1 MIEPS
6 HLPASSRLKRARG
19 FGSSRI
25 TQKSVIAR
33 ARLAAGL
40 FCFGAAAVAFL
51 MMTAVD
57 RSFAAASAGCDGG
70 GFTVLEISGDQ
81 RVTVPAGSVPT
92 SFLVKGKYV
101 EFTVDAAT
109 FGVRDWTFTGVPNP
123 LDITGGRRTTVFASK
138 IPDHRGLVLN
148 SGVSVNSSR
157 ESLVLTRTGPG
168 LSMKIQAK
176 DCANGGVFQME
187 VERGDGTATVFTH
200 VLADGVFYFDN
211 PNVRD
216 RLGENLPCSG
226 ILPDGTPV
234 VCNGA
239 NPDGTV
245 TVTAR
250 VNFANGFSNKFVGRD
265 SPQVA
270 TRIANGCPNN
280 IPNPFHPGSVNHCG
294 GISQWSVASGGR
306 MGQVMGEDATE
317 IAPAASPCTANC
329 TAQNQVNGRAL
340 VVGFP
345 FPVPAAV
352 RLQPRFAQ
360 PSNGQLAGITISPSP
375 VVGGTTAQG
384 TVSLAAGAP
393 AGGVVVQLSSSN
405 PSLANVPATATIP
418 AGMVEA
424 TFNITTAQV
433 MTPTVV
439 NLNGTA
445 GGVMRGASLTVRPV
459 SVPAA
464 DSVSITRAEYVV
476 SQRRLRI
483 EATSSNAGATLTAYV
498 ASTNATIGT
507 LTNDGGGR
515 FRAELTF
522 PTNPGNITV
531 RSSSGGSA
539 SRAVVAK

>member
-19 FGSSRI
+19 FRSARI
-25 TQKSVIAR
+25 TKKSVIAR
-33 ARLAAGL
+33 ARVAAGL
-40 FCFGAAAVAFL
+40 FCFGAAAVALL

-70 GFTVLEISGDQ
+70 GFTVLELSGDQ
-81 RVTVPAGSVPT
+81 RVTVPAGSVPS

-101 EFTVDAAT
+101 EFTVDAVT

-123 LDITGGRRTTVFASK
+123 LDITGGQRTTVFASK
-138 IPDHRGLVLN
+138 MPDHRGLVLN
-148 SGVSVNSSR
+148 SGVSISSSR

-168 LSMKIQAK
+168 LSMKIQVK

-187 VERGDGTATVFTH
+187 VERADATATVFTH

-250 VNFANGFSNKFVGRD
+250 VNFANDFSDKFVGRD

-280 IPNPFHPGSVNHCG
+280 IPNPTHPGSVNHCG

-306 MGQVMGEDATE
+306 MGQVMGEDAVE
-317 IAPAASPCTANC
+317 IAPAATVCTENC
-329 TAQNQVNGRAL
+329 TAQNQVNGRAV

-345 FPVPAAV
+345 FPVPNAV
-352 RLQPRFAQ
+352 RLQPRFPQ
-360 PSNGQLAGITISPSP
+360 LSNGQLAGVTVSPSTIN
-375 VVGGTTAQG
+375 GGATARG
-384 TVSLAAGAP
+384 TVSLDAGAP

-405 PSLANVPATATIP
+405 PNVANVPATATIP
-418 AGMVEA
+418 AGLVES
-424 TFNITTAQV
+424 TFNITTSQV
-433 MTPTVV
+433 AARTLAT
-439 NLNGTA
+439 LSGSS
-445 GGVMRGASLTVRPV
+445 GGVTRSVGLTVTPQAT
-459 SVPAA
+459 PAP
-464 DSVSITRAEYVV
+464 DSIAITRAEYDTGN
-476 SQRRLRI
+476 RRLRV
-483 EATSSNAGATLTAYV
+483 EATSTNASATLQAFVT
-498 ASTNATIGT
+498 SNGQLIGT
-507 LTNDGGGR
+507 LSSQGGGR
-515 FRAELTF
+515 FRAEFTW
-522 PTNPGNITV
+522 PVNPQSITV

-539 SRAVVAK
+539 TLVVR

>member
-1 MIEPS
+1 MIPTYV
-6 HLPASSRLKRARG
+6 PASGRIKRARG
-19 FGSSRI
+19 LMSPRV
-25 TQKSVIAR
+25 TKNSVIAR

-40 FCFGAAAVAFL
+40 LCFGGAAVALL

-70 GFTVLEISGDQ
+70 GFTVLSVSGNQ
-81 RVTVPAGSVPT
+81 RVTVPGATVPS

-123 LDITGGRRTTVFASK
+123 LDITNGRRTVVFASK
-138 IPDHRGLVLN
+138 MPNHRGTVLN
-148 SGVSVNSSR
+148 GDVRVDTSS

-187 VERGDGTATVFTH
+187 VERDDATATVFTH
-200 VLADGVFYFDN
+200 VLGDGVFYFDN

-250 VNFANGFSNKFVGRD
+250 VNFANDFSNKFVGRD

-280 IPNPFHPGSVNHCG
+280 IPNPTHPGSVNHCG

-306 MGQVMGEDATE
+306 MGQVMGEDAVE
-317 IAPAASPCTANC
+317 IAPAATVCTANC
-329 TAQNQVNGRAL
+329 TAQNQVNGRAV

-345 FPVPAAV
+345 FPVPNPV
-352 RLQPRFAQ
+352 RLQPRFPQ
-360 PSNGQLAGITISPSP
+360 LSNGQIAAVTVSPSS
-375 VVGGTTAQG
+375 VNGGTTAQG
-384 TVSLAAGAP
+384 TVSLDAGAP
-393 AGGVVVQLSSSN
+393 AGGVVVQLSSSL
-405 PSLANVPATATIP
+405 PSVANVPATTTIA
-418 AGMVEA
+418 AGLVES
-424 TFNITTAQV
+424 TFDITTSPVQSPAV
-433 MTPTVV
+433 AT
-439 NLNGTA
+439 LRGTS
-445 GGVMRGASLTVRPV
+445 GGVTRTVGLTVTPQAT
-459 SVPAA
+459 PAA
-464 DSVSITRAEYVV
+464 DSVAITRAEYDAGN
-476 SQRRLRI
+476 RRLRV
-483 EATSSNAGATLTAYV
+483 EATSTNASATLQAFVT
-498 ASTNATIGT
+498 SNNQLIGT
-507 LTNDGGGR
+507 LSNQGSGR
-515 FRAELTF
+515 FRAEFTW
-522 PTNPGNITV
+522 PVSPQNITV
-531 RSSSGGSA
+531 RSSVGGST
-539 SRAVVAK
+539 SAVVR